1 MLDGTTRIM
10 ANVVSHNDGDGIAV
24 VDRGF
29 LFFPYLIA
37 DNVANDN
44 GGFGI
49 SFTGVA
55 VGPNGETV
63 DGGGNS
69 ARHNAAER
77 HECAVRSATSSGRSG
92 CDFWVHEW
100 QARVGNRGTAVI
112 VRCPATRVR
121 VDAALVSAVIAD
133 LVETRPIV

>member
-1 MLDGTTRIM
+1 MRDATTRIL

-24 VDRGF
+24 VDTTF

-49 SFTGVA
+49 TFTGVS

-69 ARHNAAER
+69 AKRNGAPTQCVSIV
-77 HECAVRSATSSGRSG
+77 CA
-92 CDFWVHEW
+92 
-100 QARVGNRGTAVI
+100 
-112 VRCPATRVR
+112 
-121 VDAALVSAVIAD
+121 
-133 LVETRPIV
+133 

>member
-1 MLDGTTRIM
+1 MATGAFGSTRAEPILIANNVINRNGGGISVLDGTTRIM

-69 ARHNAAER
+69 ARHNAAEP
-77 HECAVRSATSSGRSG
+77 ECVS
-92 CDFWVHEW
+92 
-100 QARVGNRGTAVI
+100 I
-112 VRCPATRVR
+112 VCA
-121 VDAALVSAVIAD
+121 
-133 LVETRPIV
+133 